1 MAQFRTV
8 QFVNTGPSGLSPGL
22 HLKQKTLRHTKQF
35 KKKILSWNL
44 RNSNYSMM
52 NIIEL
57 SGVTKT
63 FGSVVAVDDL
73 SLEVP
78 KGSIYG
84 FIGPNGSGKTTTI
97 RIIMKIMYPDRGK
110 LLINGHEHNSDR
122 LQNVGYL
129 PEDRGLYKKMKIRE
143 LLKFHGE
150 LNDGTDLSNR
160 INHWLERLDL
170 KAYKEK
176 KVETLSKGMRQKL
189 QFIAT
194 ILHQPEL
201 IILDEPFSGLDPV
214 NADMMKD
221 IILELQQKGATIIF
235 STHDMAMAER
245 MCDYILMIYEGKKV
259 LDGTLNHIQNQYGN
273 DTLRIQSEMGV
284 AVLKGMKG
292 IENVNDFGK
301 LQEIRLEPDVDPQKI
316 LAELLKKTRISK
328 FEITKPS
335 LNDIFIRIASPER
348 KEAGNE

>member
-1 MAQFRTV
+1 
-8 QFVNTGPSGLSPGL
+8 
-22 HLKQKTLRHTKQF
+22 
-35 KKKILSWNL
+35 
-44 RNSNYSMM
+44 M

-63 FGSVVAVDDL
+63 FGSVTAVNDL

-97 RIIMKIMYPDRGK
+97 RMIMKIMYPDSGTLLVRGQETK
-110 LLINGHEHNSDR
+110 FER
-122 LQNVGYL
+122 LKNVGYL
-129 PEDRGLYKKMKIRE
+129 PEDRGLYKKMKIGE
-143 LLKFHGE
+143 LLQFHGE
-150 LNDGTDLSNR
+150 LNDGTDLPRR
-160 INHWLERLDL
+160 IDQWLERLEL
-170 KAYKEK
+170 RAYKEK

-245 MCDYILMIYEGKKV
+245 MCDYIFMIHKGKKV
-259 LDGTLNHIQNQYGN
+259 LDGTLDNIQDTYGN
-273 DTLRIQSEMGV
+273 DTLRIQSENG
-284 AVLKGMKG
+284 ASALSGLQG
-292 IENVNDFGK
+292 IEHVNNFGK
-301 LQEIRLEPDVDPQKI
+301 VQEIRLEAGTDPQK
-316 LAELLKKTRISK
+316 LLTELLKRTRIHK

-348 KEAGNE
+348 KEAGHE

>member
-1 MAQFRTV
+1 
-8 QFVNTGPSGLSPGL
+8 
-22 HLKQKTLRHTKQF
+22 
-35 KKKILSWNL
+35 
-44 RNSNYSMM
+44 M

-57 SGVTKT
+57 SGITKT
-63 FGSVVAVDDL
+63 FGSVVAVNDL

-97 RIIMKIMYPDRGK
+97 RMIMKIMYPDRGK
-110 LLINGHEHNSDR
+110 LLVNGQESNFER

-129 PEDRGLYKKMKIRE
+129 PEDRGLYKKMKIGE
-143 LLKFHGE
+143 MLQFHGE
-150 LNDGTDLSNR
+150 LNDGTDLPRR
-160 INHWLERLDL
+160 IDFWLERLEL
-170 KAYKEK
+170 KQYKDK

-189 QFIAT
+189 QFITT

-245 MCDYILMIYEGKKV
+245 MCDYIFMIYQGKKV
-259 LDGTLNHIQNQYGN
+259 LDGTLDNIQDQYGN
-273 DTLRIQSEMGV
+273 DTLRIQSDLGTE
-284 AVLKGMKG
+284 ALKGLKG
-292 IENVNDFGK
+292 IENVNNFGK
-301 LQEIRLEPDVDPQKI
+301 LQEIRLEEGVDPQKI